1 MQNRPSAKGLR
12 GKVCAAINAVQEGLY
27 QFPITKHLSSD
38 LDALQ
43 IGSEDELMDLVLSLL
58 NDILKQS
65 PDDCYRGG
73 HPPQR
78 SYEQVILN
86 QELWAF
92 VCFSTV
98 LNKYIYL
105 KFVLKKDV
113 YFYVDCHEDRP

>member
-1 MQNRPSAKGLR
+1 MQNRPSAKELH
-12 GKVCAAINAVQEGLY
+12 GKVSTAIKAVHEGNY
-27 QFPITKHLSSD
+27 QFSITKHLSND

-43 IGSEDELMDLVLSLL
+43 VGSEDELMDLVLSLL
-58 NDILKQS
+58 GDILKQG
-65 PDDCYRGG
+65 PQDCYRGG

-78 SYEQVILN
+78 SYEQVILD

-92 VCFSTV
+92 VCFSTE